1 MANTNIL
8 ANPYTIRVLVI
19 YLTFIKVFQTYN
31 KKVITYKDRQL
42 TGPFDTIKYI
52 CVNLHYI
59 LV

>member
-8 ANPYTIRVLVI
+8 ANPYTIRVVVI
-19 YLTFIKVFQTYN
+19 YLTFIKVSKTYN
-31 KKVITYKDRQL
+31 TKVITYKDRQL
-42 TGPFDTIKYI
+42 PGPFDTIKYI